1 MTTAAARYK
10 MRVQKKYSGTN
21 AYAFTATATKLAA
34 GTRCAYRIVTS
45 GGSTAWTTF
54 STARAGLDRPWTFLA
69 FGDTNYQGVRFI
81 VLDTF
86 GGDLE
91 QQSAFLDTALE
102 TNRQRWTVVLQHAGP
117 FASRSDRNDSAIRSA
132 FQPLYDKY
140 KVDPVLSGH
149 DPSYNR
155 GYDGSKDSTVYAVSD
170 SGPTFYE
177 ASTKDWTRGGAIR
190 VVSASHTSTYQ
201 RVTVSNNTLVY
212 QDRPLSRIR
221 QGVYAVRY
229 GDQQG

>member
-1 MTTAAARYK
+1 M
-10 MRVQKKYSGTN
+10 
-21 AYAFTATATKLAA
+21 
-34 GTRCAYRIVTS
+34 
-45 GGSTAWTTF
+45 
-54 STARAGLDRPWTFLA
+54 A

-117 FASRSDRNDSAIRSA
+117 FASRSDRNNSAIRSA

-149 DPSYNR
+149 DHSYNR

-170 SGPTFYE
+170 SGPKFYE
-177 ASTKDWTRGGAIR
+177 ASTKDWTRGRRHPGG
-190 VVSASHTSTYQ
+190 Q
-201 RVTVSNNTLVY
+201 RVAHFDLPVDHGQQQHPRLP
-212 QDRPLSRIR
+212 RPS
-221 QGVYAVRY
+221 AEAAT
-229 GDQQG
+229 